1 METCRMDGYG
11 IKIFTTFIWKDTINS
26 CWLHSLASTLTV
38 TATQADKI
46 FILSSLISL
55 RVYCAQI

>member
-1 METCRMDGYG
+1 MDGYG
-11 IKIFTTFIWKDTINS
+11 IKIFTTFVWKDAINS

-38 TATQADKI
+38 TATQTDKI

-55 RVYCAQI
+55 RVYCVQI

>member
-1 METCRMDGYG
+1 MDGYG

-26 CWLHSLASTLTV
+26 CWLHLLASTLTV

-55 RVYCAQI
+55 QVYCAQI